1 MGVGISIDDFGTG
14 YSSFSYFKD
23 IPATEL
29 KIDKS
34 FIDNIL
40 DSDRDRSLVE
50 TIVMLAHRFDL
61 SVVAEGV
68 ETADQ
73 LEALRQ
79 MNCDYVQGYYLSKAL
94 PNNEISEWLAKH

>member
-1 MGVGISIDDFGTG
+1 
-14 YSSFSYFKD
+14 
-23 IPATEL
+23 
-29 KIDKS
+29 
-34 FIDNIL
+34 L
-40 DSDRDRSLVE
+40 DSDRDRNLVE

-73 LEALRQ
+73 LEALSQ

-94 PNNEISEWLAKH
+94 SNSEISEWFAKHRA